1 MSILVGDGTPPHHSV
16 QPCRTLQAMLTDGG
30 TLTSEKVEGLGTTC
44 DRAATLDGCHF
55 LLGDG
60 PKFKDLIGTAWDRQ

>member
-1 MSILVGDGTPPHHSV
+1 
-16 QPCRTLQAMLTDGG
+16 MLTDGG